1 VQSVRP
7 RKEKAMLTYD
17 IPLVP
22 GPTHVPELV
31 RQVYL
36 TDFGSADLEPE
47 YIELYTEV
55 QDQLRTILGTGNKLA
70 IMTGEGMIAL
80 WGALKSCVEPG
91 DRVVAVST
99 GVFGQGIGDMAA
111 SIGAEV
117 RWVEFGYDE
126 VLRSEPVEEA
136 IAKFRPKMVTAVH
149 CETPSGTLN
158 PVDQVGEL
166 VQAYNVPLYYVDAVA
181 SAAGAPV
188 LVDEWNIDLCLI
200 GTQKALSSY
209 PDLAGV
215 AVSDRAWEIIA
226 KVDYAGY
233 DALLPYRDA
242 LEKEWFPYTPA
253 WASLGALHAACG
265 LVLDQGL
272 EEVYA
277 RHARAAAHCRQRAL
291 EMGLSLYP
299 VDEVACSPTV
309 TALRVPDGVEWEKL
323 DRGLREHGMGVAGS
337 LGPLA
342 GKVFRIGHMGS
353 QADGSL
359 VDRGM
364 DVLAHVL
371 EELGVRSA

>member
-1 VQSVRP
+1 
-7 RKEKAMLTYD
+7 MLTYD

-22 GPTHVPELV
+22 GPTHVPGLI

-55 QDQLRTILGTGNKLA
+55 QDQLRAILGTENKLA

-80 WGALKSCVEPG
+80 WAGLKSCIEPG
-91 DRVVAVST
+91 DRVLAVST
-99 GVFGQGIGDMAA
+99 GVFGYGIGEMAT

-126 VLRSEPVEEA
+126 VLKPEPVEEA
-136 IAKFRPKMVTAVH
+136 IAEFRPKMVTAVH

-166 VQAYNVPLYYVDAVA
+166 VREYQVPLFYVDTVA
-181 SAAGAPV
+181 SVAGTPV

-200 GTQKALSSY
+200 GTQKALSAY

-215 AVSDRAWEIIA
+215 AVSDRAWEVIA
-226 KVDYAGY
+226 QVDYAGY

-242 LEKEWFPYTPA
+242 VEKAWFPYTPA
-253 WASLGALHAACG
+253 WGSLGALHAACS

-272 EEVYA
+272 QEVYA
-277 RHARAAAHCRQRAL
+277 RHAQAATHCRHRAQ
-291 EMGLSLYP
+291 EMGVSLYP
-299 VDEVACSPTV
+299 VDEAACSPTV
-309 TALRVPDGVEWEKL
+309 TALKVPDTVEWEEL
-323 DRGLREHGMGVAGS
+323 DRGLREHGMVVAGS

-353 QADGSL
+353 QADVSL

-364 DVLAHVL
+364 DVLAQVL
-371 EELGVRSA
+371 KELSVRGA